1 MCHQRRSAF
10 YSSDVSVAD
19 RKRCY
24 ESLMDGLPAVESVD
38 WEGRQLMY
46 GYTLIN
52 SLLPGADRLKYKGVS
67 SLFDLRIRGGKTEYR
82 LYDRA
87 LRNRHSGDAPFALEP
102 FTKGTS
108 IYSIVGDSLME
119 QSTEAYPPVSEF
131 SDARP
136 NRYQNPKLPF
146 GGANIPEVGL
156 RFKLGQPS
164 AEAPDEARVKV
175 VIDWDQ

>member
-1 MCHQRRSAF
+1 
-10 YSSDVSVAD
+10 
-19 RKRCY
+19 
-24 ESLMDGLPAVESVD
+24 MDGLPAVESVD

-102 FTKGTS
+102 FTK
-108 IYSIVGDSLME
+108 IVHI
-119 QSTEAYPPVSEF
+119 AYIPIS
-131 SDARP
+131 
-136 NRYQNPKLPF
+136 NRL
-146 GGANIPEVGL
+146 
-156 RFKLGQPS
+156 
-164 AEAPDEARVKV
+164 VKRSSFRKHS
-175 VIDWDQ
+175 